1 VNSLSTDPTS
11 LVDILMPKMGT
22 SIEEGTVIA
31 WSKRVGERIAADE
44 TLCEISTDKVD
55 TECPSPATGAI
66 AEILVA
72 AGDTVAVGSVIARIA
87 VDASAQS
94 ATEAPLAP
102 DGPEAPTTAETTA
115 PPAPRNAPHTS
126 AEPQRN
132 GQRYSPLVRRIATA
146 NGLDLSLVQGTGRGS
161 RVTKQDVL
169 AHLADLDQHEPGGDR
184 PLHSDSP
191 YRPDPSPAA
200 SVTARPAPP
209 EFGGVAEPL
218 TRMRKSIGK
227 AMRHSLDTAA
237 TAHTIVECDMSTIE
251 RRRRELGL
259 TALPLIARATIDTL
273 REYPVLNATLDAD
286 AIILYDRVHLGIAVS
301 LGDEG
306 LMVPVIHDAQE
317 LSAEGLSNRIKDIA
331 SRARDKQLSLDE
343 MQNATFTI
351 TNPGAFGALIAT
363 PIIDV
368 PQIAILDV
376 EAIVRRPVVITDG
389 DGNEGIAIRP
399 MGNLIL
405 GWDHRA
411 IDGVYA
417 ARFLTALRLRL
428 EASPSMGH
436 PTISRGYKN
445 QA

>member
-1 VNSLSTDPTS
+1 
-11 LVDILMPKMGT
+11 
-22 SIEEGTVIA
+22 
-31 WSKRVGERIAADE
+31 
-44 TLCEISTDKVD
+44 
-55 TECPSPATGAI
+55 
-66 AEILVA
+66 
-72 AGDTVAVGSVIARIA
+72 
-87 VDASAQS
+87 
-94 ATEAPLAP
+94 
-102 DGPEAPTTAETTA
+102 
-115 PPAPRNAPHTS
+115 
-126 AEPQRN
+126 
-132 GQRYSPLVRRIATA
+132 
-146 NGLDLSLVQGTGRGS
+146 
-161 RVTKQDVL
+161 
-169 AHLADLDQHEPGGDR
+169 
-184 PLHSDSP
+184 
-191 YRPDPSPAA
+191 
-200 SVTARPAPP
+200 
-209 EFGGVAEPL
+209 
-218 TRMRKSIGK
+218 MRKSIGK